1 MPSNESGIGKFS
13 GYESVVFTADGGFV
27 AGGFANGQH
36 DSIDTLH
43 YKSGGQVDSGNPIA
57 QKFSAS
63 VANTGKQSSPLSATP
78 EWTFA
83 CGGQGS
89 TNCSKMVGSFNT
101 MRVFTENGVEKIAS
115 TFRLPKSAI
124 ITLNA
129 SNGTEDR
136 FVKRYR
142 PEVSGHVRRCHK
154 LVQQYHHRVKL
165 LKGILSLFPGK
176 LK

>member
-1 MPSNESGIGKFS
+1 MFLSDCFS
-13 GYESVVFTADGGFV
+13 RLLSFQCV
-27 AGGFANGQH
+27 NGCL
-36 DSIDTLH
+36 ICR
-43 YKSGGQVDSGNPIA
+43 IA

-78 EWTFA
+78 EWTFQ

-89 TNCSKMVGSFNT
+89 TNCSGVAGAFNT

-136 FVKRYR
+136 FAKTNN
-142 PEVSGHVRRCHK
+142 
-154 LVQQYHHRVKL
+154 
-165 LKGILSLFPGK
+165 KG
-176 LK
+176 

>member
-36 DSIDTLH
+36 DSMDSLN

-63 VANTGKQSSPLSATP
+63 VANTGKQSSTLSATP
-78 EWTFA
+78 EWTFK
-83 CGGQGS
+83 CGGTGS
-89 TNCSKMVGSFNT
+89 TNCSGMIGAFNT

-136 FVKRYR
+136 FAKTNNKGQGFTDNYLI
-142 PEVSGHVRRCHK
+142 GTK
-154 LVQQYHHRVKL
+154 L
-165 LKGILSLFPGK
+165 SEFF
-176 LK
+176 